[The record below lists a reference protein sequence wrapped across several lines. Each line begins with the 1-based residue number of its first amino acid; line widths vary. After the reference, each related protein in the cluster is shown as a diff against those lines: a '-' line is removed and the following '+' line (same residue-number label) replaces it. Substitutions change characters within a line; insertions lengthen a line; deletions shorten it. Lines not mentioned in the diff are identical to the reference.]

1 MKQTVR
7 AAITSIFFISC
18 IVLLSVSALAWKPV
32 QPGDYQLKD
41 DYLNTTARKSVSCKN
56 ILGPRTMVA
65 LVFGQSNSA
74 NSGAAR
80 YTPTHDVYVFYEGK
94 CYTAADPLFGTSG
107 NGGTVWSR
115 LGDKLIEA
123 GLYDKVLLVAVGV
136 GGTNIARWK
145 PDGDLYPR
153 VLDAIASL
161 DSKGIKITH
170 MLWHQGESD
179 NGMHTK
185 KDDYKNMFMAML
197 DDIRKHG
204 VDAPIYVAVAT
215 RCAAMPEGFEIQQAQ
230 RELVNP
236 ALKIFPGAYS
246 DELLSIDDRHDACH
260 FSGSGLDKHATLW
273 LNAIKYSGQ

>member
-1 MKQTVR
+1 MKLTTR
-7 AAITSIFFISC
+7 AGIASI
-18 IVLLSVSALAWKPV
+18 LLFMGFALAAVSAIAWEPK
-32 QPGDYQLKD
+32 QNGDYEPRN
-41 DYLNTTARKSVSCKN
+41 DYVNMINRKRVSCNK

-74 NSGAAR
+74 NSGYAR
-80 YTPTHDVYVFYEGK
+80 YTPLHDVYVFYEGK
-94 CYTAADPLFGTSG
+94 CYTAVDPLPGPNGT
-107 NGGTVWSR
+107 GGTVWSH

-123 GLYDKVLLVAVGV
+123 GLYDKVLFVAVGV
-136 GGTNIARWK
+136 GGTNIARWI
-145 PDGDLYPR
+145 PSGDLYPR

-161 DSKGIKITH
+161 DSRGIKITH

-179 NGMHTK
+179 SGMHTK
-185 KDDYKNMFMAML
+185 KDDYKKMFMAML
-197 DDIRKHG
+197 EDIRKHG

-215 RCAAMPEGFEIQQAQ
+215 RCGGQPEGFEIQQAQ

-246 DELLSIDDRHDACH
+246 DELTSIDDRPDSCH
-260 FSGSGLDKHATLW
+260 FTGSGLDKHATLW